1 MSLGESSPFDVL
13 TSESDI
19 VTFII
24 ETEQGQSLAC
34 RPVEIVCFE
43 RLDSFVD
50 VVLLDSW
57 MNCEICR

>member
-1 MSLGESSPFDVL
+1 VSLGESSSFDVL

-19 VTFII
+19 VAFII
-24 ETEQGQSLAC
+24 ETKQGQSFAC

-43 RLDSFVD
+43 GLDSFVN

-57 MNCEICR
+57 MDGEI